1 MYTNQQEGYPGT
13 VVTEMMTDLFSSKYS
28 QCQWSVAEPV
38 KNSINRNI
46 TMIVKKMDL
55 KTVE

>member
-13 VVTEMMTDLFSSKYS
+13 VVTEMVTDLFSSKYS

-55 KTVE
+55 